1 MVTEQST
8 PLVDGVQCHR
18 AGTQGYDRATTPLNA
33 FVTQRPALVAV
44 PTDADQVAACVRYAA
59 EHGLTVVPQAT
70 GHGAAAELDQGVLL
84 VDTSGL
90 ASIHIDADARSATV
104 GAGCTWGAV
113 DVAAAEHG
121 LLGRA
126 GSAPT
131 VGVTGFTFGAGAGWL
146 VRAGGLASGSLTA
159 VDYVDGRGEIHRA
172 GDDAERDVDRD
183 VIWACRGGGGVGLA
197 VVLEFGLLPV
207 RDLWAGYL
215 LWPIGALDA
224 VVAAWIE
231 GVRDDARGPATSLA
245 VLQAP
250 PSPAVPDELHGH
262 QVVHLAIASP
272 TGEDDASALRHALT
286 RAPTPVIDTWG
297 PSDVERLGGI
307 HLDPPVAA
315 PAVGYG
321 RWLNDRAF
329 AVAGDVLRAAVG
341 QPMMMTEIRDVRS
354 SAAPLEGAM
363 DREPGG
369 FMLHSVGGPDE
380 RGALDDLHR
389 GLEAVAVAAAPA
401 DTGLAVASWNDS
413 RTEVPD
419 GLPPQVRARV
429 AAIADTVDPDRVL
442 ARSTVLRPG
451 RADPAKT

>member
-1 MVTEQST
+1 MTTEQST

-18 AGTQGYDRATTPLNA
+18 AGTQGYDRATTPLNS

-113 DVAAAEHG
+113 DAAAAEHG

-207 RDLWAGYL
+207 QDLWAGTCCGRSGR
-215 LWPIGALDA
+215 WTPSSPPGSKVSATT
-224 VVAAWIE
+224 
-231 GVRDDARGPATSLA
+231 PADR
-245 VLQAP
+245 P
-250 PSPAVPDELHGH
+250 P
-262 QVVHLAIASP
+262 ASP
-272 TGEDDASALRHALT
+272 CCKRR
-286 RAPTPVIDTWG
+286 RAPRCPVSCTDT
-297 PSDVERLGGI
+297 
-307 HLDPPVAA
+307 
-315 PAVGYG
+315 
-321 RWLNDRAF
+321 
-329 AVAGDVLRAAVG
+329 
-341 QPMMMTEIRDVRS
+341 RS
-354 SAAPLEGAM
+354 CTWP
-363 DREPGG
+363 
-369 FMLHSVGGPDE
+369 
-380 RGALDDLHR
+380 
-389 GLEAVAVAAAPA
+389 
-401 DTGLAVASWNDS
+401 W
-413 RTEVPD
+413 
-419 GLPPQVRARV
+419 LPPPAR
-429 AAIADTVDPDRVL
+429 TTR
-442 ARSTVLRPG
+442 G
-451 RADPAKT
+451 RCVTR